1 MLIEFTDKNEFE
13 TCLSEM
19 DKHGISYRFNTAF
32 SKTLLLVDV
41 KEENLEIFNELFA
54 ARFSY
59 QYIF

>member
-1 MLIEFTDKNEFE
+1 MLIEFTDQFEFK

-19 DKHGISYRFNTAF
+19 NKHGISYKFNSVF
-32 SKTLLLVDV
+32 SEALLLVDV